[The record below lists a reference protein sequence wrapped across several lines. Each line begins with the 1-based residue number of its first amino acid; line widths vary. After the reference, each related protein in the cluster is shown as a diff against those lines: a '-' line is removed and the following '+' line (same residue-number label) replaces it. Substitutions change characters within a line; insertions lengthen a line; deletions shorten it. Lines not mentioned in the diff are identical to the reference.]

1 MSLKELARNLRANST
16 DAERKLWQFLRKRH
30 MGGYKFRRQVVIEPY
45 IADFVCFEKKLIV
58 ELDGS
63 QHLLQKNEDELR
75 EEILKK
81 KGYSILRFWNDEV
94 LLKTESVTEKIYTKL
109 VPNKTEKKNE

>member
-30 MGGYKFRRQVVIEPY
+30 IGCYKFRRQVVIEPY

-94 LLKTESVTEKIYTKL
+94 LLKTESVTEKIYNKL